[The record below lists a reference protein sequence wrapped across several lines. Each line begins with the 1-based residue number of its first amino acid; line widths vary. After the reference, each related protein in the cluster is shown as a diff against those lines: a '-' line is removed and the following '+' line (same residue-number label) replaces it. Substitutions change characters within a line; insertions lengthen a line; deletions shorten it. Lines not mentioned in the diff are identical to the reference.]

1 MEACLA
7 KEHFQ
12 LIVPQLKKYMI
23 VSLIGITRYEM
34 RNDTVCVIES
44 DYAMGV
50 YLTNLMMDRLT
61 FPASSAARI
70 SLGNLLYAHIANVET
85 ILPSIPL

>member
-61 FPASSAARI
+61 LNNPELFHFLE
-70 SLGNLLYAHIANVET
+70 LGLGLSEFFWR
-85 ILPSIPL
+85 

>member
-7 KEHFQ
+7 KKHFQ

-34 RNDTVCVIES
+34 RNDTVCVIDS
-44 DYAMGV
+44 DYVGV

-61 FPASSAARI
+61 FSASSAARI
-70 SLGNLLYAHIANVET
+70 SLGSLLYAHIANVET